1 MVNARQPSRQNLP
14 LLIFKGNSADRK
26 ILGFNDYR
34 DRSVDFQ
41 SFPREQLVALEKK
54 KTVSGALSRCRWACR
69 SVTSTVTIDGEANG
83 DRRIRKSE
91 AP

>member
-1 MVNARQPSRQNLP
+1 MDGQRPTTKPPNLP

-54 KTVSGALSRCRWACR
+54 DRQRGLVTLSVGLPIR
-69 SVTSTVTIDGEANG
+69 DF
-83 DRRIRKSE
+83 DRNH
-91 AP
+91 